1 MTPSRNGSR
10 RPAARTLLELRDI
23 QAFYGPV
30 QVLFDLDLNVGDGEI
45 VALLGTNGAG
55 KTTILRVVSGILS
68 PVAGE
73 VTWRG
78 RSLRGVRPAD
88 IVRAGVVQMP
98 GGRGVFPGL
107 SVQENLEMGG
117 FLYGRNKAARREA
130 VERVL
135 EDFPALAERRRQV
148 AGSLSGGQQQMLTLA
163 KSFVM
168 RPKLL
173 LVDELS
179 LGLAPKIVEELL
191 EILRRF
197 NRDGLSIL
205 LVDQHV
211 DLALSVASRAYFIE
225 RGEIRFSGPSSKLR
239 GRDDLLRSVFLR
251 GETAAAAK

>member
-1 MTPSRNGSR
+1 M
-10 RPAARTLLELRDI
+10 PAEPLLHLAGV

-30 QVLFDLDLNVGDGEI
+30 QVLFDIDLEVGEGEV

-55 KTTILRVVSGILS
+55 KTTILRVISGILK

-73 VTWRG
+73 VTWKG
-78 RSLRGVRPAD
+78 ASLRGVRPAD

-117 FLYGRNKAARREA
+117 FLFGRDAAARREA
-130 VERVL
+130 IERVL
-135 EDFPALAERRRQV
+135 EYFPALAERRKQV
-148 AGSLSGGQQQMLTLA
+148 AGSLSGGQQQMVTLA

-197 NRDGLSIL
+197 NAEGLSIL

-211 DLALSVASRAYFIE
+211 DLALDVASRAYFLE

-251 GETAAAAK
+251 GETASAR